1 MRHTL
6 KTLALLPLILASNF
20 SDEARAQPRE
30 NKDYCRG
37 GGRLVLLLID
47 ITTPYDQTDK
57 NAIVQMTDRILTSI
71 EGGDRLIV
79 RTIADSHT
87 RSERLAE
94 RCIPHCP
101 ETGMWRRMLNCS
113 DGVIRTDFEAV
124 RAEVISA
131 MRNKL
136 ATFNE
141 LSYSDIVRTIF
152 SVLQEER
159 RELGAVSLY
168 VYSDLIEN
176 SDYFPSKYL
185 FSYSLQ
191 RLIFGLQH
199 YKLIPNL
206 KGATVQVAG
215 FGRAGTPDRRPLKV
229 DELNKLREFWTGFF
243 KEAGAASIS
252 IGQNP
257 I

>member
-1 MRHTL
+1 MRPTL
-6 KTLALLPLILASNF
+6 STLALLLALLATMLPG
-20 SDEARAQPRE
+20 EALAQHRE

-57 NAIVQMTDRILTSI
+57 NAIVQMTDRVLTSI

-79 RTIADSHT
+79 RTISDSHT

-101 ETGMWRRMLNCS
+101 ESALWKRMLNCS
-113 DGVIRTDFEAV
+113 DGLIRTDFDAV
-124 RAEVISA
+124 RAEIIAA
-131 MRNKL
+131 MRNRL
-136 ATFNE
+136 ATFHD
-141 LSYSDIVRTIF
+141 LPYSDIVRTI
-152 SVLQEER
+152 STVLQEER
-159 RELGAVSLY
+159 RDVGEVSLY
-168 VYSDLIEN
+168 MYSDLIEN

-185 FSYSLQ
+185 FSYTLQ

-206 KGATVQVAG
+206 KGAKVQVAG
-215 FGRAGTPDRRPLKV
+215 FGRAGTADRRPLKIE
-229 DELNKLREFWTGFF
+229 ELNKLREFWSGLF

-252 IGQNP
+252 ISQNP